1 MPPRIMSV
9 KELEVGKS
17 YRLISNHGI
26 NRIYLCAY
34 STGTRVKLVH
44 LNTGHH
50 ISLGL
55 TDLIDT
61 KLYRN

>member
-17 YRLISNHGI
+17 YRLITNHGI

-34 STGTRVKLVH
+34 STGTRVRLVD
-44 LNTGHH
+44 LNSGHH
-50 ISLGL
+50 STLGL

-61 KLYRN
+61 KVYKV

>member
-1 MPPRIMSV
+1 MSV

-17 YRLISNHGI
+17 YRLIIENKI
-26 NRIYLCAY
+26 NRLCTCIS
-34 STGTRVKLVH
+34 STGTRAFIVDT
-44 LNTGHH
+44 TGHY

-61 KLYRN
+61 KLYRV

>member
-17 YRLISNHGI
+17 YRLIIENKI
-26 NRIYLCAY
+26 NRLCTCIS
-34 STGTRVKLVH
+34 STGVRAIIVDT
-44 LNTGHH
+44 TGHH

-61 KLYRN
+61 KLYRV

>member
-1 MPPRIMSV
+1 MSV

-17 YRLISNHGI
+17 YRLIIEKKI
-26 NRIYLCAY
+26 NRLCTCIS
-34 STGTRVKLVH
+34 STGVRATIVDT
-44 LNTGHH
+44 TGHH

-61 KLYRN
+61 KMYRV